1 MEHIMKTKIA
11 TALSL
16 VGVLSAGSA
25 AALVNTTI
33 LDNGPA
39 KSGQSAAV
47 PEQVASTSASVAST
61 AASSSTTANTLPAS
75 TTASTTPSTIVVTVP
90 AASTVPTGFLTTFNV
105 GDAGAVTVD
114 VINGGLTIVSS
125 TPNAGWQIV
134 KSEQKIE
141 ENKVEVYFQAAT
153 VQVEFEASFV
163 NGQIVPEV
171 NSSASNGTVPGGTVA
186 GGTVPSNTVSG
197 GTVPSNTTGN
207 TIDDDDDDDDDDD
220 ETDNTIADDGDD
232 DDDNSGHGGGDD
244 DRDDD

>member
-1 MEHIMKTKIA
+1 MKTKIA

-47 PEQVASTSASVAST
+47 PEQVASTSASSSSTIANTLPSSTSAST
-61 AASSSTTANTLPAS
+61 AASTTRSTL
-75 TTASTTPSTIVVTVP
+75 VVTVP
-90 AASTVPTGFLTTFNV
+90 AASTVTTGFLTTFNV

-114 VINGGLTIVSS
+114 VINGVLTIVSS

-134 KSEQKIE
+134 ESEQKIE
-141 ENKVEVYFQAAT
+141 DNKVEVNFQAAT

-171 NSSASNGTVPGGTVA
+171 SSSASNGTVA
-186 GGTVPSNTVSG
+186 G

-207 TIDDDDDDDDDDD
+207 TIDDDDDDETDNTIDDDDDD
-220 ETDNTIADDGDD
+220 ETDNTIVDVDEDD
-232 DDDNSGHGGGDD
+232 DDSGHGGGDD

>member
-1 MEHIMKTKIA
+1 MKTKIA

-47 PEQVASTSASVAST
+47 PEQVASTSAS
-61 AASSSTTANTLPAS
+61 SSSTIANTLPAS
-75 TTASTTPSTIVVTVP
+75 TTASTAASTTPSTLVVTVL
-90 AASTVPTGFLTTFNV
+90 AVSTVPTGFLTTFNV

-114 VINGGLTIVSS
+114 VINGVLTIVSS

-141 ENKVEVYFQAAT
+141 DNKIEVYFQAAT

-163 NGQIVPEV
+163 NGRIIPEV
-171 NSSASNGTVPGGTVA
+171 SSAAPNGTVA
-186 GGTVPSNTVSG
+186 GGTVAG

-207 TIDDDDDDDDDDD
+207 TIDDDDDD
-220 ETDNTIADDGDD
+220 ETDNTIVDD
-232 DDDNSGHGGGDD
+232 DDDSGHGGGG

>member
-1 MEHIMKTKIA
+1 MKTKIA

-75 TTASTTPSTIVVTVP
+75 TTASTTASTAASTTPSTLVVTVP

-114 VINGGLTIVSS
+114 VINGVLTIVSS

-141 ENKVEVYFQAAT
+141 DNKVEVYFQAAT

-171 NSSASNGTVPGGTVA
+171 NSSASNGTVSGGTVAGGTVA
-186 GGTVPSNTVSG
+186 GGTVPG

-207 TIDDDDDDDDDDD
+207 TIDDDDDD
-220 ETDNTIADDGDD
+220 ETDNTIADDDDD
-232 DDDNSGHGGGDD
+232 DDDNSGHGGGGD